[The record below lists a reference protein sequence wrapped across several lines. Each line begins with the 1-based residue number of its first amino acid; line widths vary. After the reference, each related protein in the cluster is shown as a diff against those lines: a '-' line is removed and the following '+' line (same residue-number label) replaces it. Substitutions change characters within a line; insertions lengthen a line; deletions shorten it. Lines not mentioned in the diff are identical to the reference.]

1 MCCLSFAGRVLS
13 QSTPGTPSKTITI
26 SESGVIGS
34 TLNTTTQ
41 TPNKI
46 AISPLK
52 SPNKVKN
59 LTTNAKYCGQCLY
72 FLIVTS
78 DTSVLIYSQ
87 ATE

>member
-34 TLNTTTQ
+34 TLNSTTQ

-52 SPNKVKN
+52 SPNKVKKKKKE
-59 LTTNAKYCGQCLY
+59 LATNAKYCG
-72 FLIVTS
+72 
-78 DTSVLIYSQ
+78 
-87 ATE
+87 

>member
-26 SESGVIGS
+26 TESGVIGS
-34 TLNTTTQ
+34 TLNSTTQ

-52 SPNKVKN
+52 SPNKVKKN
-59 LTTNAKYCGQCLY
+59 LTTNAKYCGQRFY
-72 FLIVTS
+72 FL
-78 DTSVLIYSQ
+78 
-87 ATE
+87 

>member
-13 QSTPGTPSKTITI
+13 QSNPGTPSKTITI

-34 TLNTTTQ
+34 TLNSTTQ

-59 LTTNAKYCGQCLY
+59 LTTNAKYWVQCLY
-72 FLIVTS
+72 FFIVTS
-78 DTSVLIYSQ
+78 DTFDFNIFPGN
-87 ATE
+87 